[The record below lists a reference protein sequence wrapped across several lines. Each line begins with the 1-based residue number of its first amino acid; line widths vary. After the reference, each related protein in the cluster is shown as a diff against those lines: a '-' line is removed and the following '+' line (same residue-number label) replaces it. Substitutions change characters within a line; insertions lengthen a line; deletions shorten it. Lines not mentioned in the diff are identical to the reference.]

1 VCISRAPQSPSSE
14 LETTRSLKNLAKE
27 QSATAIAAVILQ
39 ALIALIKLNLSDLIG
54 PYAKSANV
62 ELK

>member
-1 VCISRAPQSPSSE
+1 MLGSIALQTTISEREVSSWQ
-14 LETTRSLKNLAKE
+14 NLAKE
-27 QSATAIAAVILQ
+27 QSATTIAAVILQ

-54 PYAKSANV
+54 PYAKSANF